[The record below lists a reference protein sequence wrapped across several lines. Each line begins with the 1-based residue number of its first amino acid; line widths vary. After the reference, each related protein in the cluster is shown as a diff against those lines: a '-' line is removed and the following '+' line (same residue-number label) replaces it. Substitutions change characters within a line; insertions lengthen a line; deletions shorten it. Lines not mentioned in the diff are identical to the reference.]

1 MEYLQRGYEIKSNNI
16 VFSVVHYKKTKMVRL
31 ELRGIFF
38 QLTIKNNY
46 SYFDEITNHENVN
59 DIVTPVYT

>member
-1 MEYLQRGYEIKSNNI
+1 MGGNLQRGYEIKSNNI
-16 VFSVVHYKKTKMVRL
+16 VFSVVHYNKQKVRL

-38 QLTIKNNY
+38 QLNRKDY

-59 DIVTPVYT
+59 YIVTPVYT

>member
-1 MEYLQRGYEIKSNNI
+1 MKLNLTILSLVSFTI
-16 VFSVVHYKKTKMVRL
+16 KKTKMVRL